1 MNTKQKEIKE
11 LSQEMPSEKEAV
23 TQDLEAEEFEMKEAD
38 LTETSEAVSQSPD
51 ATEASRSESEEEVPA
66 IKIKT
71 AQTKDTKPSQL
82 PEAQTDS
89 SLQAQ
94 PALPSQAASPPQPT
108 SPSLPAPLPKAFV
121 AAQIST
127 AGMGY
132 RERAGLYLH
141 DKNLYKQTIGGENLW
156 K

>member
-1 MNTKQKEIKE
+1 MNTEQSELKE
-11 LSQEMPSEKEAV
+11 LPQEMPSAQEAV
-23 TQDLEAEEFEMKEAD
+23 RQDLEAGQRQMKEAAS
-38 LTETSEAVSQSPD
+38 TETPAAASQPPD
-51 ATEASRSESEEEVPA
+51 AKYASRPENEEEVPTK
-66 IKIKT
+66 KIKT
-71 AQTKDTKPSQL
+71 AKTKDTKP
-82 PEAQTDS
+82 PELAEVQTDQAS
-89 SLQAQ
+89 PAQ
-94 PALPSQAASPPQPT
+94 PTLPSQPASPAQPT
-108 SPSLPAPLPKAFV
+108 SPSLPAQPPKAFV